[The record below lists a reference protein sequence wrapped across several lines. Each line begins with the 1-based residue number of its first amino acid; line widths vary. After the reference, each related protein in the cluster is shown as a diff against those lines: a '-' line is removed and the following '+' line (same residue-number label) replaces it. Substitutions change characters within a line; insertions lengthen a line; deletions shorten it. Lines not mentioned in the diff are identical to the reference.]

1 MFYLLLQGTVAT
13 ELQIKQTVKLSGVE
27 DLCLNNRKKQ
37 RKVCE
42 FAAFLKLSLKKIF
55 IVNCL
60 HSEVSSSLLPM

>member
-1 MFYLLLQGTVAT
+1 MFRLLLQGTVAT

-42 FAAFLKLSLKKIF
+42 FAAF
-55 IVNCL
+55 
-60 HSEVSSSLLPM
+60 P